1 MSFAQQAAPCTKF
14 RPHPAQPKAWVGGF
28 SLIEVLVAIVV
39 LSIGLLSLAGLQTAA
54 IRNSYASYQRSLAN
68 LQTQDAVERL
78 WVNRCALQRA
88 AVLNTIQTEW
98 RTAHAA
104 ASNRVAMPDWT
115 GSITGTE
122 NDPAATIGRYLISIT
137 WTERA
142 TLQSQAGA
150 SLTFSHAVSI
160 PFNNCT
166 P

>member
-1 MSFAQQAAPCTKF
+1 MLMSFTQQAAPCTKF

-88 AVLNTIQTEW
+88 AVLNTIQTE
-98 RTAHAA
+98 
-104 ASNRVAMPDWT
+104 
-115 GSITGTE
+115 
-122 NDPAATIGRYLISIT
+122 
-137 WTERA
+137 
-142 TLQSQAGA
+142 
-150 SLTFSHAVSI
+150 
-160 PFNNCT
+160 
-166 P
+166 